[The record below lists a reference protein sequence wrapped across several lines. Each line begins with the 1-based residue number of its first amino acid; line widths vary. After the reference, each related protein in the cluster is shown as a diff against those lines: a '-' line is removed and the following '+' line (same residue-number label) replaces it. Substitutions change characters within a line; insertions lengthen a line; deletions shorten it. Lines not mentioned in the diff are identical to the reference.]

1 MNRPDFW
8 AQTHIITWRILSYL
22 DSCPDA
28 KDTAE
33 GIAQWWLREEEI
45 DVNIAI
51 VRSSLASLVKWGWL
65 MKTGGRASLT
75 RYGLNKTRQHVLR
88 QFLQRQSSFH

>member
-1 MNRPDFW
+1 MNRPDFC
-8 AQTHIITWRILSYL
+8 AHTHVITWRILSYL

-45 DVNIAI
+45 DINMDI
-51 VRSSLASLVKWGWL
+51 VRISLACLVKWGWL
-65 MKTGGRASLT
+65 IETGGWAGLS
-75 RYGLNKTRQHVLR
+75 RYGLNKSRQHVLR
-88 QFLQRQSSFH
+88 QFLQRRSSPH